1 MTKFEFEQC
10 TQISVTERDFEIINA
25 AYMMSDLDKDAFCKE
40 WRVSNKQFIAY
51 RKQVMANESA
61 KSELKKAVIALY
73 WQIIADYN
81 EWHEAYLTDDDLD
94 TLKKAKINPNSATI
108 LTEIDNFLNQTDKYQ
123 RL

>member
-1 MTKFEFEQC
+1 MTKFEFEQR
-10 TQISVTERDFEIINA
+10 TQISVTERDFEVINA

-51 RKQVMANESA
+51 RKQIMENESA

-94 TLKKAKINPNSATI
+94 TLKKANIDPNSATI
-108 LTEIDNFLNQTDKYQ
+108 LTEIDNFLNQPDKYQ